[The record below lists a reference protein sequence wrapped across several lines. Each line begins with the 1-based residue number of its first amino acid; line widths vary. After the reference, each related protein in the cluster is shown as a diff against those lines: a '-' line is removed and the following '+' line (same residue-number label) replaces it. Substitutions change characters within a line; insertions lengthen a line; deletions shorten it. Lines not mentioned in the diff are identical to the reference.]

1 MHTPYPAEDI
11 AAAALFGRARRAILA
26 LLFGRAGEAFYLRQV
41 AELTGLAVGSI
52 QRELANLVRAGL
64 VVRTAK
70 GHQVY
75 FRANEASPI
84 YPELVGLVTK
94 TAGVAGLLRAAL
106 APLARKKVIT
116 VAFIYGSIA
125 AGEQQSSSDVDLMII
140 GSIELKSV
148 VPVVRR
154 VEEQIGREVNPTIYR
169 PEDFR
174 QRLAAGEHFLSRII
188 ARPRMML
195 IGGEDEL
202 EGLAGRSLAGR
213 AHHEPG
219 GDRGP
224 ARRGEA

>member
-1 MHTPYPAEDI
+1 MHTSQLVDD
-11 AAAALFGRARRAILA
+11 AAAVALFGRARRAILA
-26 LLFGRAGEAFYLRQV
+26 LLFGRAGEAFYLRQI

-75 FRANEASPI
+75 FRADERSPI

-94 TAGVAGLLRAAL
+94 TTGVAGVIRAAL
-106 APLARKKVIT
+106 APFARKKMIT

-125 AGEQQSSSDVDLMII
+125 AGEQQPSSDVDLMII
-140 GSIELKSV
+140 GDIELKTV
-148 VPVVRR
+148 VPVMRR
-154 VEEQIGREVNPTIYR
+154 VEEQVGREVNPTIYR
-169 PEDFR
+169 PEDFK

-188 ARPRMML
+188 ARPRIML

-202 EGLAGRSLAGR
+202 AGLAGQSVAGR

-219 GDRGP
+219 
-224 ARRGEA
+224 

>member
-1 MHTPYPAEDI
+1 M
-11 AAAALFGRARRAILA
+11 FGRARRAILA
-26 LLFGRAGEAFYLRQV
+26 LLFGRAGEAFYLRQI
-41 AELTGLAVGSI
+41 ADLTGLAVGSV

-75 FRANEASPI
+75 FRADERSPV

-94 TAGVAGLLRAAL
+94 TTGVAGVIRAAL
-106 APLARKKVIT
+106 APFAREKMIT

-125 AGEQQSSSDVDLMII
+125 AGEHQPSSDVDLMII
-140 GSIELKSV
+140 GDIELRSV

-154 VEEQIGREVNPTIYR
+154 VEEQVGREVNPTIYR

-188 ARPRMML
+188 ARPRIML

-202 EGLAGRSLAGR
+202 AGLAGQSVAGR

-219 GDRGP
+219 
-224 ARRGEA
+224 

>member
-1 MHTPYPAEDI
+1 MHTQHLVEDG

-26 LLFGRAGEAFYLRQV
+26 LLFGRAGEAFYLRQI
-41 AELTGLAVGSI
+41 ADLTGLAVGSV
-52 QRELANLVRAGL
+52 QRELANLVQAGL

-75 FRANEASPI
+75 FRADERSPI

-94 TAGVAGLLRAAL
+94 TTGVAGVIRAAF
-106 APLARKKVIT
+106 APFARKKMIT

-125 AGEQQSSSDVDLMII
+125 AGEQQPSSDVDLMII
-140 GSIELKSV
+140 GDIELKSV
-148 VPVVRR
+148 IPVVRR
-154 VEEQIGREVNPTIYR
+154 VEEQVGREVNPTIYR

-188 ARPRMML
+188 ARPRIML
-195 IGGEDEL
+195 IGDEDEL
-202 EGLAGRSLAGR
+202 AGLAGQSVAGR

-219 GDRGP
+219 
-224 ARRGEA
+224 

>member
-1 MHTPYPAEDI
+1 MHTSRSVED
-11 AAAALFGRARRAILA
+11 AAATALFGRARRAILA
-26 LLFGRAGEAFYLRQV
+26 LLFGRAGEAFYLRQI

-64 VVRTAK
+64 VLRTAK

-75 FRANEASPI
+75 FQADERSPI

-94 TAGVAGLLRAAL
+94 TTGVAGVIRAAL
-106 APLARKKVIT
+106 APFAREKMIT
-116 VAFIYGSIA
+116 VAFIYGSLA
-125 AGEQQSSSDVDLMII
+125 AGEQQPSSDVDLMII
-140 GSIELKSV
+140 GDIELKSL

-154 VEEQIGREVNPTIYR
+154 VEEQVGREVNPTIYR
-169 PEDFR
+169 PGDFR

-188 ARPRMML
+188 ARPRIML

-202 EGLAGRSLAGR
+202 AGLAGQSVAGR

-219 GDRGP
+219 
-224 ARRGEA
+224 

>member
-1 MHTPYPAEDI
+1 M
-11 AAAALFGRARRAILA
+11 FGRARRAILA
-26 LLFGRAGEAFYLRQV
+26 LLFGRAGEAFYLRQI

-64 VVRTAK
+64 VLRTAK

-75 FRANEASPI
+75 FQADERSPI

-94 TAGVAGLLRAAL
+94 TTGVAGVIRAAL
-106 APLARKKVIT
+106 APFAREKMIT
-116 VAFIYGSIA
+116 VAFIYGSLA
-125 AGEQQSSSDVDLMII
+125 AGEQQPSSDVDLMII
-140 GSIELKSV
+140 GDIELKSL

-154 VEEQIGREVNPTIYR
+154 VEEQVGREVNPTIYR
-169 PEDFR
+169 PGDFR

-188 ARPRMML
+188 ARPRIML

-202 EGLAGRSLAGR
+202 AGLAGQSVAGR

-219 GDRGP
+219 
-224 ARRGEA
+224 

>member
-1 MHTPYPAEDI
+1 MHTQHLVEDA

-26 LLFGRAGEAFYLRQV
+26 LLFGRAGEAFYLRQI
-41 AELTGLAVGSI
+41 ADLTGLAVGSV
-52 QRELANLVRAGL
+52 QRELANLVQAGL

-75 FRANEASPI
+75 FRADERSPI

-94 TAGVAGLLRAAL
+94 TTGVAGVIRAAF
-106 APLARKKVIT
+106 APFARKKMIT

-125 AGEQQSSSDVDLMII
+125 AGEQQPSSDVDLMII
-140 GSIELKSV
+140 GDIELKSV
-148 VPVVRR
+148 IPVVRR
-154 VEEQIGREVNPTIYR
+154 VEEQVGREVNPTIYR

-188 ARPRMML
+188 ARPRIML
-195 IGGEDEL
+195 IGDEDEL
-202 EGLAGRSLAGR
+202 AGLAGQSVAGR

-219 GDRGP
+219 
-224 ARRGEA
+224 

>member
-1 MHTPYPAEDI
+1 MHTQRLVED
-11 AAAALFGRARRAILA
+11 AAATALFGRARRAILA
-26 LLFGRAGEAFYLRQV
+26 LLFGRAGEAFYLRQI
-41 AELTGLAVGSI
+41 AEMTGLAVGSI

-75 FRANEASPI
+75 FRADERAPI

-94 TAGVAGLLRAAL
+94 TSGVAGVIRAAL
-106 APLARKKVIT
+106 APFAREKMIT

-125 AGEQQSSSDVDLMII
+125 AGEQQPSSDVDLMII
-140 GSIELKSV
+140 GDIELKSV

-154 VEEQIGREVNPTIYR
+154 VEEQVGREVNPTIYR

-188 ARPRMML
+188 ARPRIML

-202 EGLAGRSLAGR
+202 AGLAGQSVAGR

-219 GDRGP
+219 
-224 ARRGEA
+224 

>member
-1 MHTPYPAEDI
+1 MHTQHLVEDA

-26 LLFGRAGEAFYLRQV
+26 LLFGRAGEAFYLRQI
-41 AELTGLAVGSI
+41 ADLTGLAVGSV
-52 QRELANLVRAGL
+52 QRELANLVQAGL

-75 FRANEASPI
+75 FRADERSPI

-94 TAGVAGLLRAAL
+94 TTGVAGVIRAAF
-106 APLARKKVIT
+106 APFARKKMIT

-125 AGEQQSSSDVDLMII
+125 AGEQQPSSDVDLMII
-140 GSIELKSV
+140 GDIELKSV
-148 VPVVRR
+148 IPVVRR
-154 VEEQIGREVNPTIYR
+154 VEEQVGREVNPTIYR

-188 ARPRMML
+188 ARPRIML
-195 IGGEDEL
+195 IGDEDEFA
-202 EGLAGRSLAGR
+202 GLAGQSVAGR

-219 GDRGP
+219 
-224 ARRGEA
+224 